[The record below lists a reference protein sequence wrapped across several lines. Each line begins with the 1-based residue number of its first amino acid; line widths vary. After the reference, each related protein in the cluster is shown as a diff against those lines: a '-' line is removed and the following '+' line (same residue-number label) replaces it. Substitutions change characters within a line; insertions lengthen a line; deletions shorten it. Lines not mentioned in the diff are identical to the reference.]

1 MLSSPFKDLRDI
13 EYFKFEEDF
22 IEKNV
27 RCIPMIVRFKMDA
40 AGIKLKLAEWSRFS
54 IGERIEL
61 ALKACGNE
69 TEVALY
75 KNHLASLVKKYTGKS
90 ATVMEVDKNPLW
102 SITGTVPVMIEEK
115 AMESGYDIWVSQWKS
130 LTDLQRFALLKL
142 CREGHENKNFP
153 KAIMEFG
160 FVNKRETSESRIIH

>member
-54 IGERIEL
+54 IGERIE
-61 ALKACGNE
+61 
-69 TEVALY
+69 LY